1 MGVSSDRTFTYR
13 SARSGGLLAGI
24 MLVLV
29 SEGIGIHLWV
39 AKKSAGLA
47 IALSAMTLSAI
58 AWLVLTTLRVGLHVD
73 EPQRLVDELAHPSPA
88 AQNTNLQTFNQ
99 R

>member
-1 MGVSSDRTFTYR
+1 
-13 SARSGGLLAGI
+13 

-58 AWLVLTTLRVGLHVD
+58 AWLVLDYTALRL
-73 EPQRLVDELAHPSPA
+73 E
-88 AQNTNLQTFNQ
+88 
-99 R
+99 